1 MSVERSAPKLL
12 RILLLYGI
20 VTAVVLLA
28 IGLAAFLI
36 DSDLEIEDGMTIESF
51 FDGIRSISAV
61 GILGIGILVII
72 STPLV
77 RILATTVIF
86 RREGDRLMVFLSIS
100 VLAIIVSG
108 LLLGMA

>member
-1 MSVERSAPKLL
+1 MNGERSAPKLL

-36 DSDLEIEDGMTIESF
+36 DSDLEIEDGVTIESLL
-51 FDGIRSISAV
+51 DGIWNTSAV
-61 GILGIGILVII
+61 GIVGIGILVII

-77 RILATTVIF
+77 RIVATAVIF